1 MKNVLDVEYSSNG
14 MGYMKITITTTTII
28 IMIMIIIF
36 IEKYV

>member
-14 MGYMKITITTTTII
+14 MEYMKITIATTTII